1 MIRKFQDIH
10 THTHTCS
17 LNSYTILLVFLQ
29 LDHTNDDIKSYYQQL
44 LGIKHGTRTPIEM
57 SYRQKLQT
65 CSAYMLEAIRR
76 SLPCFLSP
84 SLTCK
89 RLFFQNVIHV
99 QPHGGK
105 TLIVLYQKCGCKCG
119 CMSACSRHATV
130 RLVRPPSWNTILSQG
145 KPCTCKNSLGT
156 VRGISTVNS
165 NVAWCRTVA
174 WWLHVEMQQHLQP
187 HFLVQY
193 NGGFTTMW
201 LHLDHVL

>member
-89 RLFFQNVIHV
+89 WLFFQNVIHV

-105 TLIVLYQKCGCKCG
+105 TLIVLYQE
-119 CMSACSRHATV
+119 MW
-130 RLVRPPSWNTILSQG
+130 LQM
-145 KPCTCKNSLGT
+145 
-156 VRGISTVNS
+156 
-165 NVAWCRTVA
+165 
-174 WWLHVEMQQHLQP
+174 WLHVSMQP
-187 HFLVQY
+187 PC
-193 NGGFTTMW
+193 NGSTSQAPLLEHDTFSRKTLYMQKF
-201 LHLDHVL
+201 VRNRPRNFYCKFERCMVSNRCMVAAC